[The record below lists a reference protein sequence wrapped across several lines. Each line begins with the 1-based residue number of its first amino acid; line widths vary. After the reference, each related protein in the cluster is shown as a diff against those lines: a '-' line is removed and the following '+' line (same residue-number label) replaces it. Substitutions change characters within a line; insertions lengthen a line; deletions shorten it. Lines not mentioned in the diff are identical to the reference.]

1 MTIQETLE
9 EYLNTSIDNL
19 LRLVEDYCW
28 NPISINR
35 VFILTDFNE
44 LKRTNPFYFRSW
56 GNKINRSKRRFSFEE
71 VVRILN
77 SEYHDLYDVN
87 LYIFKTNK
95 KETVIEILY
104 YRKSNLEPDYFITV
118 QNNPPMFHSKIS
130 TPFYVLE
137 GERFD
142 VNWNSELK
150 LDHIWKSLLYRF
162 MNKKK
167 S

>member
-1 MTIQETLE
+1 M
-9 EYLNTSIDNL
+9 
-19 LRLVEDYCW
+19 
-28 NPISINR
+28 
-35 VFILTDFNE
+35 
-44 LKRTNPFYFRSW
+44 
-56 GNKINRSKRRFSFEE
+56 
-71 VVRILN
+71 
-77 SEYHDLYDVN
+77 
-87 LYIFKTNK
+87 
-95 KETVIEILY
+95 IEILY